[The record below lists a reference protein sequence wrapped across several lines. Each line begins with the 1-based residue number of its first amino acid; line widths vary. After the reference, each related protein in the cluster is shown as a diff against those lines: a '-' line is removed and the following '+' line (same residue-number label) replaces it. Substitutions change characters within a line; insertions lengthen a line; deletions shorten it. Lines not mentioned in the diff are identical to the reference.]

1 MSCLALA
8 LVVVS
13 SVRGFQAQPASDGVH
28 LLDDLTA
35 RWGQGQ
41 VSNALNAPTV
51 RTVAS
56 GGVERRAGLLHPTAR
71 PARNQFTLRLPA
83 VNPGDLL
90 VLIAFG
96 GVDDHARRDDP
107 QNPHDGVRMRLLV
120 EGSVVAEADCDSPGW
135 RALSADLTPYAGK
148 AVTVAFETDAKGNAN
163 YDWAYFAEAQVLR
176 LRERFALKVA
186 RELPPEGV
194 LEVRGKA
201 GDSFTLRAPNHPPCE
216 RRDSPKRRA
225 VAAVCLHGRAG
236 RNAERPPPQLV
247 GAGIPVSAAPA
258 LRDGGDAPRCAN
270 PRRDDRGRGAH
281 PQHRRGHLAG

>member
-1 MSCLALA
+1 MVVETTPYRVERDGSNAQKAPDTLASYRMVRAVLCLAFSLA
-8 LVVVS
+8 VAFSVCVS
-13 SVRGFQAQPASDGVH
+13 SPQPASDGVH
-28 LLDDLTA
+28 LLEDLTA

-51 RTVAS
+51 RMVPS

-90 VLIAFG
+90 VLIAWA

-194 LEVRGKA
+194 LE
-201 GDSFTLRAPNHPPCE
+201 RAA
-216 RRDSPKRRA
+216 RRA
-225 VAAVCLHGRAG
+225 TRSPCA
-236 RNAERPPPQLV
+236 RPTTRP
-247 GAGIPVSAAPA
+247 
-258 LRDGGDAPRCAN
+258 
-270 PRRDDRGRGAH
+270 
-281 PQHRRGHLAG
+281 